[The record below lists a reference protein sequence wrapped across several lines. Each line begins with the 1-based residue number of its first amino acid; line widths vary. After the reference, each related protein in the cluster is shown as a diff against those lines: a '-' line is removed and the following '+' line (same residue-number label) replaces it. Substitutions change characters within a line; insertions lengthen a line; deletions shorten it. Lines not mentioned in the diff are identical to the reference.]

1 MAWGSEGRKDESR
14 RDARLVR
21 AVVRRGSRDAADAL
35 VRRHYDEVYRY
46 CARQLHDADGARDLT
61 QDVFIAALRAL
72 PRFDARRASFRTW
85 LFHIATN
92 RLTDYWRM
100 RRPPTVPV
108 ESVELEDF
116 AAARPV
122 LDETGLLA
130 RLDRTLATGD
140 ARVAEVVR
148 LRIFG
153 EMGFR
158 EIATETGQS
167 EAAVKSQ
174 YHRFMQ
180 RFRAEL
186 ERDAVGREEGGTS

>member
-1 MAWGSEGRKDESR
+1 MGWDSEGRRDEAR

-21 AVVRRGSRDAADAL
+21 AVVRRGSHDAADAL

-46 CARQLHDADGARDLT
+46 CARQLRDGDGARDLT
-61 QDVFIAALRAL
+61 QDVFVAALRSL
-72 PRFDARRASFRTW
+72 PHFDVRCASFRTW
-85 LFHIATN
+85 LFRIATN
-92 RLTDYWRM
+92 RLTDYWRT
-100 RRPPTVPV
+100 RRAPMVPV
-108 ESVELEDF
+108 DSVELEDPS
-116 AAARPV
+116 AARPM
-122 LDETGLLA
+122 LDETGLLG
-130 RLDRTLATGD
+130 RLDRALATGD

-158 EIATETGQS
+158 EIAAETGQS

-180 RFRAEL
+180 RFRAGL
-186 ERDAVGREEGGTS
+186 GRGATGRGEGEAS